1 MAATSLNQPPL
12 SVRVADGRPC
22 QSVSDGQSSPLA
34 DRLRHVFTLRCTQKL
49 LTRLKA
55 QPVEQL
61 GSTDTV
67 LGDWYANLVYAGRT
81 QVVLAVSDR
90 TLLPVVVPAREART
104 LVQRLGNAV
113 EPILLSIG
121 VPPQVVAAERHAMQ
135 LVSLG
140 KTADRRIL
148 GSLKEL
154 AFQLEVG
161 LLSSPGK
168 SLLEQS
174 LWLAQTPMK
183 VIDYGSPEDATLAAF
198 AAHQAVTVAMRAK
211 HDPGQ

>member
-1 MAATSLNQPPL
+1 M
-12 SVRVADGRPC
+12 
-22 QSVSDGQSSPLA
+22 
-34 DRLRHVFTLRCTQKL
+34 
-49 LTRLKA
+49 
-55 QPVEQL
+55 EQL
-61 GSTDTV
+61 SSTDTV

-104 LVQRLGNAV
+104 LVQRLGDAV

-161 LLSSPGK
+161 LLSSPSK
-168 SLLEQS
+168 SFLEQS

-198 AAHQAVTVAMRAK
+198 AAHQAVTVAMRAR
-211 HDPGQ
+211 HDPAQ